1 MAGLM
6 VGNGETV
13 SLSYLTNKT
22 AASQNL
28 VMKLYQNNH
37 TPVIGD
43 AVGAYTEATFTGY
56 AAATLTGASW
66 TISGTNPA
74 SATYAQQSFSSTA
87 NQSAQTIYGYFVI
100 RTTAADLI
108 CAELFATPIVIQFN
122 GDTINITPTIT
133 AT

>member
-6 VGNGETV
+6 IGNGETV

-37 TPVIGD
+37 TPAIAD
-43 AVGAYTEATFTGY
+43 TAASYTEATFTGY

-66 TISGTNPA
+66 SISGTNPA
-74 SATYAQQSFSSTA
+74 SATYAQQSFASTA
-87 NQSAQTIYGYFVI
+87 NQSAQTIYGYFII
-100 RTTAADLI
+100 RATATDII